1 MPKPVEKLSRRERE
15 ILDILFALG
24 NNGSAEDIRARLS
37 DPPSYSAVRAM
48 LVKLEAKGVIR
59 HRAEGLRYVYSPV
72 ASKSSAQKRAVTQLL
87 HVFFG
92 GSPSQAAS
100 ALLKQENWS
109 DDELEGLRAEI
120 DAARKNRRQS

>member
-1 MPKPVEKLSRRERE
+1 MPRPSEKLSRRERE

-24 NNGSAEDIRARLS
+24 NNASAEEIRERLS

-48 LVKLEAKGVIR
+48 LVKLEAKGAIR

-72 ASKSSAQKRAVTQLL
+72 ASKSSAQKRAVGQLL
-87 HVFFG
+87 NVFFG
-92 GSPSQAAS
+92 GSPSQAAA

-109 DDELEGLRAEI
+109 DDELEALRDEI
-120 DAARKNRRQS
+120 EAVRKNRRQP

>member
-1 MPKPVEKLSRRERE
+1 MAKPVEKLSRRERE

>member
-1 MPKPVEKLSRRERE
+1 MAKPDHKLSRRERE

-24 NNGSAEDIRARLS
+24 NNGSAEEIRERLS

-72 ASKSSAQKRAVTQLL
+72 ASKSSAQKRAVGQLL
-87 HVFFG
+87 SVFFG
-92 GSPSQAAS
+92 GSPSQAAA
-100 ALLKQENWS
+100 ALLKQEKWS
-109 DDELEGLRAEI
+109 DDELEALRDEI
-120 DAARKNRRQS
+120 EAVRKTRRQP